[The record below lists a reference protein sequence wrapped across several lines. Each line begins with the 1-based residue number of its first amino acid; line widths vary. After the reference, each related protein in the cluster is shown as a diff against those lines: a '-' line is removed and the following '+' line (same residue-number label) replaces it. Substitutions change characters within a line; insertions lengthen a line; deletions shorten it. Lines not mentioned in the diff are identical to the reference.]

1 MNPETCGKQARKSY
15 PKLWEK
21 DDESS
26 SNNKPSKKMPSNI
39 APDTDDSFHW
49 ARSVRNT
56 ELPSSGLQFAFTINN
71 DPFLIRLGKI
81 ISRSL
86 VVAHQFSMS
95 TLFLVGHRC
104 VVCRSVEESNEKYC
118 EPCLQDNTLLFS
130 MHGFTI
136 TLIVIALSTMIA
148 RRCNQTTQIRRKRDR
163 LHSRSVDAIL
173 IAGILRFLSS
183 VLRTL
188 TASYSSDTVT
198 ALAIGGMISSVA
210 SADYDYANGISRIP
224 ASKHHQQISTYEEKQ
239 RQTFLGGTVSIN
251 CVFFSAALLASRLP
265 SDTVSYIF
273 FMWTVILFAYYPEAR
288 FLVAQT
294 KFGNIG
300 ESSEHKILKF
310 CIAASSHELLTN
322 AILLNQAVSLI
333 AMVGTS
339 ISSFLLLNN
348 GLEMNAFIAVQSCIL
363 IVAPV
368 YKTALQ
374 KHKAKISGPWDI
386 AHIKVEE

>member
-1 MNPETCGKQARKSY
+1 MNPDTCGKQARKSY

-26 SNNKPSKKMPSNI
+26 SNNKPSKNMPSVI
-39 APDTDDSFHW
+39 APDSEDSFHW

-56 ELPSSGLQFAFTINN
+56 ELPSSGLQFAFTRNN
-71 DPFLIRLGKI
+71 GPFLIRLRKI
-81 ISRSL
+81 VSRSL
-86 VVAHQFSMS
+86 VVAHQFSLS

-118 EPCLQDNTLLFS
+118 EPCLQDHTLLFS

-136 TLIVIALSTMIA
+136 TLIVIALSTTIA
-148 RRCNQTTQIRRKRDR
+148 RRCNQVTKNRRKRDR

-198 ALAIGGMISSVA
+198 ALGIGGMICSVA
-210 SADYDYANGISRIP
+210 SADYDYANGLSRIA
-224 ASKHHQQISTYEEKQ
+224 ASKQHQQILSYEEKQ
-239 RQTFLGGTVSIN
+239 RQKFLGGTVSIN

-294 KFGNIG
+294 KFGNI
-300 ESSEHKILKF
+300 
-310 CIAASSHELLTN
+310 
-322 AILLNQAVSLI
+322 VSLI

-339 ISSFLLLNN
+339 ISSFFLLNN
-348 GLEMNAFIAVQSCIL
+348 GLETNAYIAIQSCIL

-368 YKTALQ
+368 YKTTLQ